1 MNTTNMALDS
11 NRQPHIHIIGLGVA
25 EKASLDADA
34 TAVLAKADL
43 VIAHPRQLATVAHL
57 PRAEHCQSM
66 ALPKLSQLQDLLA
79 PYADKTVVVLA
90 SGDPLYFGIGRWF
103 RQHYALQQLCFYPAV
118 SSLQAACHR
127 LGLALQ
133 DVTVVSLHGRSV
145 KTLAR
150 YLRQQRRLLI
160 LTDQHSQPRVLA
172 QACYDA
178 GFDQSVISV
187 CENLGYQDE
196 RVRQFQLAQLLD
208 HDYTFMPLHVSFVE
222 VLGPGGVLPEAA
234 GIDDAAFITGAEPG
248 KGMISKREVRLASL
262 AYMQPAAADV
272 IWDIGAGCGGVAVE
286 LALSQPRAS
295 IYAVEQHPERL
306 QYLAANQEKF
316 GVVDNLHIIA
326 GRAPE
331 VLPQLPMPNKVFIGG
346 SDGELANLLNTLWSL
361 LPPHGLI
368 VATAVLEST
377 QQCLQHFAQQLSEQQ
392 VQSLE
397 LSIKRGL
404 LKDDQ
409 LRYQAKLPVAIFQF
423 TKI

>member
-1 MNTTNMALDS
+1 MALDS

-25 EKASLDADA
+25 EKASLDTDA

-43 VIAHPRQLATVAHL
+43 IIAHPRQLATVAHL

-208 HDYTFMPLHVSFVE
+208 HDYTFMPLHVSFIE

-262 AYMQPAAADV
+262 AYMQPAA
-272 IWDIGAGCGGVAVE
+272 
-286 LALSQPRAS
+286 
-295 IYAVEQHPERL
+295 
-306 QYLAANQEKF
+306 
-316 GVVDNLHIIA
+316 
-326 GRAPE
+326 
-331 VLPQLPMPNKVFIGG
+331 
-346 SDGELANLLNTLWSL
+346 SD
-361 LPPHGLI
+361 
-368 VATAVLEST
+368 
-377 QQCLQHFAQQLSEQQ
+377 
-392 VQSLE
+392 
-397 LSIKRGL
+397 
-404 LKDDQ
+404 
-409 LRYQAKLPVAIFQF
+409 
-423 TKI
+423 